1 MKRLLDRSRKS
12 RECDDRLASRLVR
25 AIRTGDSEVI
35 REMLDARVNFY
46 DDESAAVEGNDD
58 AAEHAGSGVLP
69 DTARAADATGTAPE
83 PAGNS

>member
-1 MKRLLDRSRKS
+1 MKRLLERSRKS
-12 RECDDRLASRLVR
+12 RERDDRLAGRLVR

-58 AAEHAGSGVLP
+58 AA
-69 DTARAADATGTAPE
+69 
-83 PAGNS
+83 